1 MTGKELLENKNTKY
15 LFTQK
20 GYDFYSLRHRFYK
33 LNSFNADSKAIPV
46 DIEEQNNLNE
56 FYN

>member
-1 MTGKELLENKNTKY
+1 MTGKELLQKKDTRY

-20 GYDFYSLRHRFYK
+20 GYDFYSLGHRFYK
-33 LNSFNADSKAIPV
+33 LDKFNTDSKVIPV
-46 DIEEQNNLNE
+46 DIEEQNSLNE